1 MFDSQSPK
9 RKTQE
14 QSKPVLR
21 PRGGERLG
29 LSKVATG
36 GPRPDL
42 WPPAADRMDL
52 ASGQGSEEGLEEAK
66 GGQTVG
72 LLLANGQGAKEG
84 SEEARKLAEGPKLRV
99 AEEAPRL
106 AEGPKLRVVEEAPR
120 PRGRGWRKLEGCRGS
135 DKGWRKLNGGRG
147 VRGSSQRGPR
157 KLLSWQRGQRVVE
170 EALEEAPRWPR
181 GWEEKLEG
189 GHAGQPG
196 GKG

>member
-1 MFDSQSPK
+1 M
-9 RKTQE
+9 
-14 QSKPVLR
+14 
-21 PRGGERLG
+21 
-29 LSKVATG
+29 
-36 GPRPDL
+36 
-42 WPPAADRMDL
+42 
-52 ASGQGSEEGLEEAK
+52 EEAK

-99 AEEAPRL
+99 VEEAPRL

-120 PRGRGWRKLEGCRGS
+120 QGGGVGGSSKVAEGPT
-135 DKGWRKLNGGRG
+135 KGWRKLNGGRG